1 MPELPYMPLCV
12 GDYLSDT
19 QGLTTEQHGA
29 YFLLILH
36 YWSTGQAIEDD
47 DETLASITRLSNE
60 RWNVRSTGVR
70 TKLQRFFQIKDG
82 YWFHNRIERELEKA
96 RKLVQQRIDA
106 GILSGKSRAKTNERS
121 TSVDTSVPTGRQRA
135 YERSNSDSNSS
146 SSSLKQE
153 TLLEQET
160 LLQPPKQSR
169 LDQEFEEDYSKFW
182 VKLGGRKDIRKA
194 YEQARK
200 EAPRET
206 IMAAVVKQGPILLAK
221 AERGG
226 VTVVYPASWLRDGRW
241 TDEISEIAPTNGH
254 GPPRRQSEADIKR
267 ETYVADLKR
276 RMGQ

>member
-82 YWFHNRIERELEKA
+82 YWFHNRIERELAKA

-160 LLQPPKQSR
+160 LLQPPNQKPTR
-169 LDQEFEEDYSKFW
+169 KEFEEDWPKFW
-182 VKLGGRKDIRKA
+182 KPLEAKEKA
-194 YEQARK
+194 FDAYKKARGILSRD
-200 EAPRET
+200 EL
-206 IMAAVVKQGPILLAK
+206 MAHVATHGPHQVALAK
-221 AERGG
+221 QRGG
-226 VTVVYPASWLRDGRW
+226 NPIHQVTWLNQCRW
-241 TDEISEIAPTNGH
+241 TDEISDIAPTNGH
-254 GPPRRQSEADIKR
+254 GPPRRFKTRQE
-267 ETYVADLKR
+267 EMMEEV
-276 RMGQ
+276 MGEMK